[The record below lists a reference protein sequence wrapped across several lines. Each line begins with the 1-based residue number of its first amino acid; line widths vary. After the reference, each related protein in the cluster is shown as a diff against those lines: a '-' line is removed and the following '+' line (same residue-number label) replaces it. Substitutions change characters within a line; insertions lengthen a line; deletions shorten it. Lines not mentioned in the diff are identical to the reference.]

1 MKAEKRIEIPVTV
14 VKKPPVKTG
23 MGDCP
28 CGCCGLC
35 CK

>member
-1 MKAEKRIEIPVTV
+1 MPDKKRIEIPLTPVS
-14 VKKPPVKTG
+14 KPSKSDGP
-23 MGDCP
+23 CP

>member
-1 MKAEKRIEIPVTV
+1 MTKD
-14 VKKPPVKTG
+14 KKVIIPVKTLVPKG
-23 MGDCP
+23 KDGGACP